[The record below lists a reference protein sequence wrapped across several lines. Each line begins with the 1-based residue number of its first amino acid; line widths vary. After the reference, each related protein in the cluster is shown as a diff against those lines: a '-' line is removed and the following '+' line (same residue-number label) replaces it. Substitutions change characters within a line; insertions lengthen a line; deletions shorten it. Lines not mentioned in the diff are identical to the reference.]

1 MSAGPGVSLGPTASP
16 PPKRTDPDLR
26 RWLVTVGRCLRSF
39 HRPVCG
45 NKIKHPYLFLPSWK
59 GTPPWGPD
67 HGFLLGGEVLGREK
81 GAGRAAHRP
90 APPPPPVHPSPWAP
104 AQGPASCS
112 PGHWSSLTRR
122 SFPSSPPRMETCW
135 LDPGHWRPFELVLRP
150 TSGRGAA
157 RTHQQLR
164 KPMCSGNSGGR
175 RAGTLLRI

>member
-1 MSAGPGVSLGPTASP
+1 MSADPGVSLGPTASP

-26 RWLVTVGRCLRSF
+26 QWLVTMGRCLRSF

-90 APPPPPVHPSPWAP
+90 ATPRPPPPPHPMHPSPGSG
-104 AQGPASCS
+104 QLLT
-112 PGHWSSLTRR
+112 WSLVFSDSEEL
-122 SFPSSPPRMETCW
+122 SEFSSSDGDM
-135 LDPGHWRPFELVLRP
+135 L
-150 TSGRGAA
+150 A
-157 RTHQQLR
+157 
-164 KPMCSGNSGGR
+164 
-175 RAGTLLRI
+175 